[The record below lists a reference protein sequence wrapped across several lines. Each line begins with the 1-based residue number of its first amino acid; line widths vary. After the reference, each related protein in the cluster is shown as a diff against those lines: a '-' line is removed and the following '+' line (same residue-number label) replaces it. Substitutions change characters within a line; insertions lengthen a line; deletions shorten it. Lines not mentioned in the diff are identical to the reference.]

1 MSRIA
6 EDEYK
11 DDNTSVLVGNK
22 VYKMKN
28 HLNCLHLKSNQSI
41 LAMNKHDL
49 KRTAALLQDNLYDLC
64 NTTYYQWYFTE
75 LVITDI
81 IEF

>member
-1 MSRIA
+1 MSSIG

-41 LAMNKHDL
+41 LVMNKHDL
-49 KRTAALLQDNLYDLC
+49 KCTAALLEDNLYDLC
-64 NTTYYQWYFTE
+64 NITYYQCYFTE